1 MAGEVLVLVG
11 CGFRHYHGRYR
22 AFSSQKPVKPLST
35 LQEQEHALM
44 IGKWYDEATTIAGKG
59 MQQLIERR
67 ADGIFTVNFRVTVS
81 VQPPHPCSVCGA
93 EG

>member
-1 MAGEVLVLVG
+1 
-11 CGFRHYHGRYR
+11 
-22 AFSSQKPVKPLST
+22 
-35 LQEQEHALM
+35 M